1 MDWNASAS
9 SANKVLRILSTNWAI
24 LTVHHWFLEFEVL
37 QCIDCSMCWKCIFV
51 FSKEIQLD
59 ACEFAKKKRGQK
71 HVLQHK
77 SKPDDIDQF
86 FFSIEIAM
94 SSINFYK
101 LNWMHMNWVIIIKNN
116 EACWLYRIE
125 CDVSAHVL
133 QQRIR
138 IESMHIL
145 INFNEI
151 SLKMKRAE
159 KNTDVQLSAQ
169 CKACMCVR
177 IQVNGCWK

>member
-1 MDWNASAS
+1 M
-9 SANKVLRILSTNWAI
+9 
-24 LTVHHWFLEFEVL
+24 HFCFLKRNPIRCL
-37 QCIDCSMCWKCIFV
+37 WIC
-51 FSKEIQLD
+51 
-59 ACEFAKKKRGQK
+59 KKKRGQK

-94 SSINFYK
+94 SLINFYK
-101 LNWMHMNWVIIIKNN
+101 LNWMHMNWVIIIKND

-159 KNTDVQLSAQ
+159 KNTDVQFSAQ

-177 IQVNGCWK
+177 IVSLFINHSGEWVLKVAKPYSLSH